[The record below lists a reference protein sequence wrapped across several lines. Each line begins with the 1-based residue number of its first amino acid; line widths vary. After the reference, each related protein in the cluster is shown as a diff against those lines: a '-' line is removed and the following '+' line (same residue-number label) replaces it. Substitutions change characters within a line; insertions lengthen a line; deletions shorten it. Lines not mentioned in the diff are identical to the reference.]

1 MHEEPDLS
9 VPLSKKARRY
19 LINRGEDWRIAQIE
33 ASARDLERSRK
44 AAEAEDRDDDDTDG
58 VDDTFDEADDYNNW
72 KVPELRAELNGR
84 RTLAE
89 DALPDDATEE
99 QHTDVN
105 VRYSSEGRKEDLVQ
119 RLQED
124 DRRAAMSSSN

>member
-1 MHEEPDLS
+1 MHDEPDLS
-9 VPLSKKARRY
+9 VPLSKQARRY
-19 LINRGEDWRIAQIE
+19 LINRGEDWRIEQLE
-33 ASARDLERSRK
+33 SAHRDLERSMA
-44 AAEAEDRDDDDTDG
+44 AAEREDSDED
-58 VDDTFDEADDYNNW
+58 FDEADDYNNW

-89 DALPDDATEE
+89 NELPDDATEQ

-105 VRYSSEGRKEDLVQ
+105 VRYSSEGKKEELVQ

-124 DRRAAMSSSN
+124 DRQAALNK